1 MAATH
6 STDVSLDLLNL
17 LDSPLIKHKITLL
30 RSKHTLPAEF
40 RRLTRELSTLVAVEA
55 AKDMEL
61 EQVQEESPIT
71 TFTGYRIKNKLAIVP
86 IMRAGNAMLDSLL
99 ELFPSA
105 PVYHLGTSKRQDP
118 CPC

>member
-1 MAATH
+1 MAAAQQ

-17 LDSPLIKHKITLL
+17 LDSPLIKHKITLM

-55 AKDMEL
+55 SKDLEL

-71 TFTGYRIKNKLAIVP
+71 TFTGYKIKNKLAIVP
-86 IMRAGNAMLDSLL
+86 IMRAGNAMMDPLL

-105 PVYHLGTSKRQDP
+105 PVYHLGLSV
-118 CPC
+118 